1 MFAFTNANNAN
12 IFNNANDVIKTS
24 NAHMFVAPIN
34 NNDENNNIIKR
45 TIEFAA
51 RVLIAYISFQ
61 ILSFIVAGFV
71 SALTIS
77 FGLGFSLFGWMFNL
91 LWDNL
96 NEGQQW
102 IEIACMVSSIAV
114 TATFLK
120 LIHDENITTDN
131 YIDKLKADLAAK
143 NALIV
148 ELTKIVEELKDL
160 DVDLDLDENED
171 LDLDLDED
179 LDLDAEYNEED
190 DWETISSSSIESDGA
205 NDDSDYDPEEDE
217 Y

>member
-1 MFAFTNANNAN
+1 MFSFANANNAN
-12 IFNNANDVIKTS
+12 NANTFDVTKKL
-24 NAHMFVAPIN
+24 NVHMFAAPIN
-34 NNDENNNIIKR
+34 NNDENNNIIKK

-61 ILSFIVAGFV
+61 MLSFILFGFV
-71 SALTIS
+71 SVLTILGG
-77 FGLGFSLFGWMFNL
+77 FGFKLFTWMFNL
-91 LWDNL
+91 LWSNL

-102 IEIACMVSSIAV
+102 IEIAFMMSSIAV

-131 YIDKLKADLAAK
+131 YIDKMKTDLAAK

-160 DVDLDLDENED
+160 DKVLDKDLDTDDNEELEEELEED
-171 LDLDLDED
+171 LD
-179 LDLDAEYNEED
+179 YNEED
-190 DWETISSSSIESDGA
+190 DWETISSSSIEED
-205 NDDSDYDPEEDE
+205 NDDSDYDPEKDE

>member
-1 MFAFTNANNAN
+1 MFAFTNANN
-12 IFNNANDVIKTS
+12 FNNANDVIKTS

-34 NNDENNNIIKR
+34 NDDNNNNIIKR

-51 RVLIAYISFQ
+51 RMLIAYISFQ
-61 ILSFIVAGFV
+61 ILSFMIVSFV

-77 FGLGFSLFGWMFNL
+77 FGLFSGLFGWMFNL
-91 LWDNL
+91 LWSNL

-102 IEIACMVSSIAV
+102 LEIAFMVSSVSV

-131 YIDKLKADLAAK
+131 YIDKMKADLAAK
-143 NALIV
+143 NALII

-160 DVDLDLDENED
+160 DKGLDKDLDKDMDKDADES
-171 LDLDLDED
+171 
-179 LDLDAEYNEED
+179 YNEED
-190 DWETISSSSIESDGA
+190 DWETISSSSIDDEED
-205 NDDSDYDPEEDE
+205 NNDSDYDPDEDE

>member
-1 MFAFTNANNAN
+1 MFAFTNA
-12 IFNNANDVIKTS
+12 NNANDVIKTS

-34 NNDENNNIIKR
+34 NNDENNNNNVIKR

-61 ILSFIVAGFV
+61 ILSFIVVSFV
-71 SALTIS
+71 SVLTIS
-77 FGLGFSLFGWMFNL
+77 VGFGFNLFDWMFNL
-91 LWDNL
+91 LWSNL

-102 IEIACMVSSIAV
+102 LEIAFMVSSIAV

-131 YIDKLKADLAAK
+131 YIDKMKADLAAK

-160 DVDLDLDENED
+160 DK
-171 LDLDLDED
+171 DLDED
-179 LDLDAEYNEED
+179 LDKDLDTDEDLDYNEED
-190 DWETISSSSIESDGA
+190 DWETISSSSIEEEE
-205 NDDSDYDPEEDE
+205 NNDSDYDPEEDE

>member
-1 MFAFTNANNAN
+1 MFAFTNANN
-12 IFNNANDVIKTS
+12 FNNANDVIKTS

-34 NNDENNNIIKR
+34 NDDNNNNIIKR

-61 ILSFIVAGFV
+61 ILSFMIVSFV

-77 FGLGFSLFGWMFNL
+77 FGLFSGLFGWMFNL
-91 LWDNL
+91 LWSNL

-102 IEIACMVSSIAV
+102 LEIAFMVSSVSV

-131 YIDKLKADLAAK
+131 YIDKMKADLAAK
-143 NALIV
+143 NALII

-160 DVDLDLDENED
+160 DKGLDKDLDKDMDKDADES
-171 LDLDLDED
+171 
-179 LDLDAEYNEED
+179 YNEED
-190 DWETISSSSIESDGA
+190 DWETISSSSIDDEED
-205 NDDSDYDPEEDE
+205 NNDSDYDPDEDE

>member
-1 MFAFTNANNAN
+1 MFAFTNANN
-12 IFNNANDVIKTS
+12 FNNANDVIKTS

-34 NNDENNNIIKR
+34 NDENNNNNVIKR

-61 ILSFIVAGFV
+61 ILSFILVSFV
-71 SALTIS
+71 SVLAIS
-77 FGLGFSLFGWMFNL
+77 FGLFSGLFGWMFNL
-91 LWDNL
+91 LWSNL

-102 IEIACMVSSIAV
+102 LEIAFMVSSISV

-131 YIDKLKADLAAK
+131 YIDKMKADLAAK

-160 DVDLDLDENED
+160 DKNLDLDDEN
-171 LDLDLDED
+171 LDD
-179 LDLDAEYNEED
+179 EYNEED
-190 DWETISSSSIESDGA
+190 DWETISSSSIEDDEEEEEEEED
-205 NDDSDYDPEEDE
+205 NDDSDYDPDEDE

>member
-34 NNDENNNIIKR
+34 NNNENNNIIKR

-61 ILSFIVAGFV
+61 ILSFIVVSFV

-77 FGLGFSLFGWMFNL
+77 VGFGFKLFAWMFNL

-160 DVDLDLDENED
+160 DKDLDLDENED
-171 LDLDLDED
+171 LD
-179 LDLDAEYNEED
+179 YNEED
-190 DWETISSSSIESDGA
+190 DWETISSSSIEEED
-205 NDDSDYDPEEDE
+205 NDVNDSDYDPEKDE

>member
-1 MFAFTNANNAN
+1 MFAFTNANN
-12 IFNNANDVIKTS
+12 FNNANDVIKTS

-34 NNDENNNIIKR
+34 NDENNNNNIIKR

-160 DVDLDLDENED
+160 DKGLDLDEDEN
-171 LDLDLDED
+171 LDED

>member
-1 MFAFTNANNAN
+1 MFAFTNANN
-12 IFNNANDVIKTS
+12 FNNANDVIKTS

-34 NNDENNNIIKR
+34 NNDENNNNNVIKR
-45 TIEFAA
+45 IIEFAA

-61 ILSFIVAGFV
+61 ILSFMIVSFV

-77 FGLGFSLFGWMFNL
+77 FGMFSGLFGWMFNL
-91 LWDNL
+91 LWSNL

-102 IEIACMVSSIAV
+102 LEIAFMVSSVSV

-131 YIDKLKADLAAK
+131 YIDKMKADLAAK
-143 NALIV
+143 NALII

-160 DVDLDLDENED
+160 DKGLDKDMDKDLDKDADES
-171 LDLDLDED
+171 
-179 LDLDAEYNEED
+179 YNEED
-190 DWETISSSSIESDGA
+190 DWETISSSSIDDEED
-205 NDDSDYDPEEDE
+205 NNDSDYDPDEDE